1 MGVRNYVML
10 QGWQPPSHVMVEIM
24 GHCCEHDWERVK
36 EGDSFFRDLIILQ
49 AQMVLKPPTLF

>member
-36 EGDSFFRDLIILQ
+36 EGDSFFRDLIILP
-49 AQMVLKPPTLF
+49 AQMV